1 MTKKV
6 IYVTGSRAEYGVMRN
21 LLQLINVT
29 PGFDLS
35 LIITG
40 MHTSKKH
47 GNTIQEILQD
57 KLTIRATIN
66 QKPITT
72 VADMARSLGELICE
86 ITDILEEDKPDIILL
101 AGDRNEALAGAIAG
115 AHMNTL
121 VAHISGGDIT
131 SGGHIDEITRH
142 AISKYAHIHF
152 PASQAAANILVKMG
166 ENTSRIFIV
175 GNPGIPTKYYLDLS
189 KKKEFAAKYG
199 LDLSLPVIIVLQ
211 HSCSNEVA
219 DSGMQMKE
227 TMDAIRDLGLQS
239 VVIYPNNDAGSEA
252 IIEVI
257 EQYSKYPFIRI
268 HKNLPRDDFLIL
280 MATASVMVGNSSSGL
295 IETPAFSLPT
305 VNIGTRQCGRERSD
319 NVLDVD
325 YNREAIKHSIKKA
338 LYDNDFRE
346 RMKRCSN
353 PYTQENTEQK
363 IVEILG
369 SLEITDALLRKN
381 YTGLQ
386 KTESRTA

>member
-121 VAHISGGDIT
+121 VAHISGG
-131 SGGHIDEITRH
+131 
-142 AISKYAHIHF
+142 ISH
-152 PASQAAANILVKMG
+152 
-166 ENTSRIFIV
+166 
-175 GNPGIPTKYYLDLS
+175 
-189 KKKEFAAKYG
+189 
-199 LDLSLPVIIVLQ
+199 PV
-211 HSCSNEVA
+211 A
-219 DSGMQMKE
+219 
-227 TMDAIRDLGLQS
+227 
-239 VVIYPNNDAGSEA
+239 
-252 IIEVI
+252 
-257 EQYSKYPFIRI
+257 
-268 HKNLPRDDFLIL
+268 IL
-280 MATASVMVGNSSSGL
+280 MRLHVMLLANMPTFTFPPPRRL
-295 IETPAFSLPT
+295 PIFS
-305 VNIGTRQCGRERSD
+305 
-319 NVLDVD
+319 
-325 YNREAIKHSIKKA
+325 
-338 LYDNDFRE
+338 
-346 RMKRCSN
+346 
-353 PYTQENTEQK
+353 
-363 IVEILG
+363 
-369 SLEITDALLRKN
+369 
-381 YTGLQ
+381 
-386 KTESRTA
+386 

>member
-6 IYVTGSRAEYGVMRN
+6 IYVTGSRAEYGVMRD
-21 LLQLINVT
+21 LLQLINGT
-29 PGFDLS
+29 PGFTLS

-40 MHTSKKH
+40 MHTSEKH
-47 GNTIQEILQD
+47 GNTLQEILQD
-57 KLTIRATIN
+57 KLAIRAIIN
-66 QKPITT
+66 QKPITS
-72 VADMARSLGELICE
+72 VADMARSLGELICK
-86 ITDILEEDKPDIILL
+86 ITDILEEDKPDIILV

-115 AHMNTL
+115 AYMNTL

-152 PASQAAANILVKMG
+152 PASQAAASILVKMG
-166 ENTSRIFIV
+166 EDPSRIFIV
-175 GNPGIPTKYYLDLS
+175 GNPGIPTKYHLDAI
-189 KKKEFAAKYG
+189 KKEEFAARYG

-219 DSGMQMKE
+219 DSAKQMKE
-227 TMDAIRDLGLQS
+227 TMNAVRDLGLQS
-239 VVIYPNNDAGSEA
+239 IVIYPNNDAGSEG
-252 IIEVI
+252 IIDMI
-257 EQYSKYPFIRI
+257 GHYRKYPFIRI
-268 HKNLPRDDFLIL
+268 YKNLPRDDFLIL
-280 MATASVMVGNSSSGL
+280 MATASVMIGNSSAGL

-305 VNIGTRQCGRERSD
+305 VNIGTRQCGRERGD

-325 YNREAIKHSIKKA
+325 YNRETIRESIKKA
-338 LYDNDFRE
+338 LYDGDFRE
-346 RMKRCSN
+346 RMKRCSS

-363 IVEILG
+363 IVKILA

-386 KTESRTA
+386 EPEGRTL

>member
-6 IYVTGSRAEYGVMRN
+6 IYVTGSRAEYGVMRD
-21 LLQLINVT
+21 LLLLIKST

-40 MHTSKKH
+40 MHTSEKH
-47 GNTIQEILQD
+47 GSTYQEILQD
-57 KLTIRATIN
+57 NLAIRATIN
-66 QKPITT
+66 QKPITS
-72 VADMARSLGELICE
+72 VADMARSLGELICK
-86 ITDILEEDKPDIILL
+86 ITDILEEDKPDIVLL

-115 AHMNTL
+115 AHMNNL

-152 PASQAAANILVKMG
+152 PASPAAASILVKMG
-166 ENTSRIFIV
+166 EDPSRIFIV
-175 GNPGIPTKYYLDLS
+175 GNPGIPTKYHPDPI
-189 KKKEFAAKYG
+189 KKEEFAAKYG
-199 LDLSLPVIIVLQ
+199 LDLSLPIIIVLQ

-219 DSGMQMKE
+219 DSGRQMKE
-227 TMDAIRDLGLQS
+227 TMSAVRELGLQS
-239 VVIYPNNDAGSEA
+239 IVIYPNNDAGSEA
-252 IIEVI
+252 IIDVI
-257 EQYSKYPFIRI
+257 EYNRKYPFIRI
-268 HKNLPRDDFLIL
+268 YKNLPRDDFLIL
-280 MATASVMVGNSSSGL
+280 MASASVMVGNSSAGL

-305 VNIGTRQCGRERSD
+305 VNIGTRQSGRERSE

-325 YNREAIKHSIKKA
+325 YNREAIRESIKKA
-338 LYDNDFRE
+338 LYDGEFWE
-346 RMKRCSN
+346 RMKHCSN

-369 SLEITDALLRKN
+369 SLEITDALLKKN
-381 YTGLQ
+381 YTGL
-386 KTESRTA
+386 KETEGRIV